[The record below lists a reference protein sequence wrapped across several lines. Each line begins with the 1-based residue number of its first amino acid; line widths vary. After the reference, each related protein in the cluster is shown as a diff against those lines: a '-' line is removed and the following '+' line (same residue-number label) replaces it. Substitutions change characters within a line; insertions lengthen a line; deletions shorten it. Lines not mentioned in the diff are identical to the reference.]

1 MNKKR
6 ITGGLVAFA
15 AIAIM
20 PFTMAG
26 ACDND
31 SQQSGP
37 DPLPANIVT
46 AKIVGAYRLPDGF
59 RNVVEWCDG
68 AGNSHATTSRGSDL
82 AGGQN
87 GGGLTSSGWLIMLK
101 DPRCLA

>member
-6 ITGGLVAFA
+6 ITSGIVAFA

-26 ACDND
+26 ACDNAA
-31 SQQSGP
+31 QQSGP
-37 DPLPANIVT
+37 DPEPIKLQDP
-46 AKIVGAYRLPDGF
+46 KIIGAYRLPDGF
-59 RNVVEWCDG
+59 RNVIEWCDG
-68 AGNSHATTSRGSDL
+68 AGNSNGVTSRGSDL

-87 GGGLTSSGWLIMLK
+87 GGGLPSAGWLIMLK
-101 DPRCLA
+101 DPRCSR